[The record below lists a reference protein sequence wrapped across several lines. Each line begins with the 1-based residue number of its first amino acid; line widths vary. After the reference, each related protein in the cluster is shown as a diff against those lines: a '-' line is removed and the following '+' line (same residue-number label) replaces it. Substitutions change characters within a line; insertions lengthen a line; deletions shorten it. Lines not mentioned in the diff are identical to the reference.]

1 MRSALLAALL
11 LAFPALAEE
20 PKDADKD
27 KGESKAEIT
36 VKGAK
41 TEEAAKA
48 RLRADAAIA
57 RCQIKPV
64 MTDEEIRVCVSAYRQ
79 SR

>member
-1 MRSALLAALL
+1 VKLAFLLAFL
-11 LAFPALAEE
+11 LAFPALAEDA
-20 PKDADKD
+20 KDADKA
-27 KGESKAEIT
+27 KEESKAEIT

-48 RLRADAAIA
+48 KLRADAAVA

-64 MTDEEIRVCVSAYRQ
+64 MTDEEIRVCVTAYRQ
-79 SR
+79 GR